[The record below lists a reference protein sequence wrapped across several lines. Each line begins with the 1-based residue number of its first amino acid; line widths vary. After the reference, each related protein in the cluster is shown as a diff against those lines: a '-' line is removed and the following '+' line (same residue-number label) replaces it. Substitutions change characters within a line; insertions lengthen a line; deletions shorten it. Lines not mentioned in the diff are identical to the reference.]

1 MSDESP
7 SATGASDREIVLTRV
22 LNAPRELV
30 FRAWSSPE
38 HLARWWGPDGFTT
51 TTYEMQFEP
60 GGVWRYMMHG
70 PDGTDYPNKVA
81 YREIV
86 EPEKIIYDHSDD
98 GTGPIHF
105 QVTATFASEGTQ
117 TRLTMRLVFPTAE
130 ARDYVVREYGA
141 IEGGRQTLARLAA
154 YVEQK

>member
-1 MSDESP
+1 MNDDTQIDSSTSDC
-7 SATGASDREIVLTRV
+7 EIVLTR
-22 LNAPRELV
+22 LFDAPRELV

-51 TTYEMQFEP
+51 TTHEMQFQP

-70 PDGTDYPNKVA
+70 PDGTDYPNKIA
-81 YREIV
+81 YRDIV
-86 EPEKIIYDHSDD
+86 EPETIVYDHSDD
-98 GTGPIHF
+98 GNGPIHF
-105 QVTATFASEGTQ
+105 QVTATFASEGVQ

-130 ARDYVVREYGA
+130 ARDYVVREHGA

-154 YVEQK
+154 YLEQK